1 MNIASVYRRK
11 YRPHSSVNTKN
22 DNLPNHLKY
31 VQTDRL
37 VPYSND
43 RYYSTSHTQNMDGFI
58 KFPLLIYTRKNI
70 ALRLYPEK

>member
-31 VQTDRL
+31 VQIDRQCHTVATDIT
-37 VPYSND
+37 Y
-43 RYYSTSHTQNMDGFI
+43 
-58 KFPLLIYTRKNI
+58 IYTQKHGWV
-70 ALRLYPEK
+70 Y